1 MIQFYFLSILFNLVS
16 GYLLITDKAED
27 EESVE
32 NSMKFSIN
40 AGTLKLILGV
50 LTALTGLLKLLSSV
64 EGDVPV
70 AGDLLPALTGMAAGV
85 FLVFSY
91 YRERS
96 TLETDTIRHT
106 GEIILKH
113 KKWVGMVAVAAALLH
128 FLFPRVLFL

>member
-16 GYLLITDKAED
+16 GYMLVTDRAEA

-32 NSMKFSIN
+32 NSLKFPVN
-40 AGTLKLILGV
+40 TGTFKLILGV

-70 AGDLLPALTGMAAGV
+70 AGDLLPALTGMAAGAA
-85 FLVFSY
+85 LVFSF

-96 TLETDTIRHT
+96 ALETEGGRQP
-106 GEIILKH
+106 GEFILKY
-113 KKWVGMVAVAAALLH
+113 KKWAGIAAVVSALLH
-128 FLFPRVLFL
+128 FLFPGALFL